1 MVDADSEHIPDEQLI
16 REFGLLL
23 SATTRLER
31 IVGRALERRAGITHV
46 MLEVLLRLDDGCRS
60 MSHLAQE
67 MILTSGGM
75 TRLVNRME
83 GAGLV
88 VRATSPTDRRVQ
100 QVSLTGR
107 GRETLRRALLVHSEV
122 LREFF
127 SGPLS
132 DGQRAALEE
141 SLLLLEARGR
151 RELPSLG

>member
-1 MVDADSEHIPDEQLI
+1 MDADSEHIPDEQLI

-31 IVGRALERRAGITHV
+31 IAGRALERRAGITHV

-83 GAGLV
+83 KAGLV

-100 QVSLTGR
+100 QVSLTGQ
-107 GRETLRRALLVHSEV
+107 GRETLRRALLVHGEV

-132 DGQRAALEE
+132 DEQRAALQE

>member
-1 MVDADSEHIPDEQLI
+1 MEAEAERVPDEQLI

-31 IVGRALERRAGITHV
+31 ILGRALERRVGVTHV
-46 MLEVLLRLDDGCRS
+46 MFEVMLRLNDGCRS

-83 GAGLV
+83 KAGLV
-88 VRATSPTDRRVQ
+88 VRTTSPTDRRVQ
-100 QVSLTGR
+100 HASLTDR
-107 GRETLRRALLVHSEV
+107 GRETLRGAMLVHTEL

-132 DGQRAALEE
+132 DGQRAVLGE
-141 SLLLLEARGR
+141 SLRLLEARGR
-151 RELPSLG
+151 KELPSLG

>member
-1 MVDADSEHIPDEQLI
+1 MDADSERIPDEQLV

-31 IVGRALERRAGITHV
+31 IVGRALERRVGVTHV
-46 MLEVLLRLDDGCRS
+46 MFEVLLRLNDGCRS

-75 TRLVNRME
+75 TRLANRME
-83 GAGLV
+83 KAGLL
-88 VRATSPTDRRVQ
+88 VRETSPTDRRVQ
-100 QVSLTGR
+100 HASLTDR
-107 GRETLRRALLVHSEV
+107 GRETLHRAMLVHSEV

-132 DGQRAALEE
+132 DGQRAVLKD